1 MRLSIRV
8 KVFATYALL
17 AILVLAVLFT
27 GLSRLKRI
35 GTRLNIIQGS
45 YLPIVKTINSFFN
58 FYHLN
63 ENFDVQRIIANRDNH
78 LFVESILVASPQLME
93 QNLKHGLDEAR
104 ETLQRNPTLK
114 EQRQLARIEE
124 LAGGV
129 IDQHRKYIDL
139 IRSILK
145 DIQEGKIDTALKH
158 NDELMRQ
165 KRVLRAR
172 IEFLSHQADQRI
184 QNAIH
189 ATAVEERNAVFWQI
203 GLSVAT
209 LVLSLLIGLVA
220 LFALRPLEKLKT
232 AARQIAA
239 GDLSKRARV
248 GSKDEIGELAGE
260 FNRMADSIQQ
270 RDEAL
275 RKQQE
280 QLVQSE
286 RMAVVGRMASK
297 ISHEVRNPLNALGLN
312 LELLTDE
319 VKTDGARKILAAV
332 SKEIDRLN
340 AVAENYLSMSRSQKR
355 NTQETDVGSLLT
367 HLASF
372 IRPECERKKL
382 ELVVNVAKDLPK
394 LQADPFRLEQAV
406 LNLTRNAME
415 VLREGQRFGLSARNE
430 SGKILM
436 EVWDEGPGIPKEVLP
451 HIFEP
456 FYTTKDKGT
465 GLGLSVTH
473 EIVREQGGSIECES
487 EANRGT
493 RFRIHLPVS
502 QA

>member
-239 GDLSKRARV
+239 GSK
-248 GSKDEIGELAGE
+248 ELPFYEG
-260 FNRMADSIQQ
+260 
-270 RDEAL
+270 
-275 RKQQE
+275 K
-280 QLVQSE
+280 
-286 RMAVVGRMASK
+286 
-297 ISHEVRNPLNALGLN
+297 
-312 LELLTDE
+312 
-319 VKTDGARKILAAV
+319 LAAARFYFDHLLPRTRAFSAGV
-332 SKEIDRLN
+332 RAGAAALP
-340 AVAENYLSMSRSQKR
+340 ALTAEQY
-355 NTQETDVGSLLT
+355 
-367 HLASF
+367 
-372 IRPECERKKL
+372 
-382 ELVVNVAKDLPK
+382 
-394 LQADPFRLEQAV
+394 
-406 LNLTRNAME
+406 
-415 VLREGQRFGLSARNE
+415 SA
-430 SGKILM
+430 
-436 EVWDEGPGIPKEVLP
+436 
-451 HIFEP
+451 
-456 FYTTKDKGT
+456 
-465 GLGLSVTH
+465 
-473 EIVREQGGSIECES
+473 
-487 EANRGT
+487 
-493 RFRIHLPVS
+493 
-502 QA
+502 

>member
-1 MRLSIRV
+1 MHLSIRV

-17 AILVLAVLFT
+17 AILVLAVLFS
-27 GLSRLKRI
+27 GLTRLKRI

-63 ENFDVQRIIANRDNH
+63 ESFDVQRIIANRDNS
-78 LFVESILVASPQLME
+78 LFVESVTVASPQLME
-93 QNLKHGLDEAR
+93 QSLRRGMEEAHA
-104 ETLQRNPTLK
+104 TLLRNPTLK
-114 EQRQLARIEE
+114 EERQLARLEE
-124 LAGGV
+124 LAGAV
-129 IDQHRKYIDL
+129 IEQHMKYVDL
-139 IRSILK
+139 IRSILE
-145 DIQEGKIDTALKH
+145 DIRAGKLETARKR
-158 NDELMRQ
+158 NDELTEQ
-165 KRVLRAR
+165 KRTVRAR

-184 QNAIH
+184 QNAIR

-203 GLSVAT
+203 GLSIAT
-209 LVLSLLIGLVA
+209 LVLALLIGLVA
-220 LFALRPLEKLKT
+220 LFSLRPLEKLKA

-239 GDLSKRARV
+239 GDLSRRAHV
-248 GSKDEIGELAGE
+248 GSKDEIGALATE

-270 RDEAL
+270 RDKAL
-275 RKQQE
+275 HRQQE

-312 LELLTDE
+312 LELLNDE
-319 VKTDGARKILAAV
+319 VKTDSARKILGAV

-340 AVAENYLSMSRSQKR
+340 AVAESYLSMSRSKKR
-355 NTQETDVGSLLT
+355 APQETDVGSLLT
-367 HLASF
+367 NLAAF

-382 ELVVNVAKDLPK
+382 ELVMSVAPDLPK
-394 LQADPFRLEQAV
+394 LRTDPFRLEQAV

-415 VLREGQRFGLSARNE
+415 ALQEGQKFGVTARAE
-430 SGKILM
+430 DGQILM
-436 EVWDEGPGIPKEVLP
+436 EVWDEGPGIPQEVLP

-456 FYTTKDKGT
+456 FYTTKEKGT

-473 EIVREQGGSIECES
+473 DIVREQGGSIECES
-487 EANRGT
+487 GAARGT
-493 RFRIHLPVS
+493 RFIIHLPVS